1 LRPRRGARAASATDL
16 FSRIGDYTML
26 LGCIALTVIVLVGL
40 PRIGHSLGSY
50 LPKKLPLGILSVQAV
65 PVPETAKRTNSV
77 FAQELT
83 MPESQLVNR
92 WDPFV
97 AEASHKF
104 GISEA
109 WIKAVM
115 RVETGGRTVQAGD
128 QPITSRAGA
137 MGLMQLMQGTY
148 DEMRAQYGLGTDP
161 FNPHDNVFA
170 AAGYLKWLYR
180 KYGFPNMFAAYNGG
194 PGKLEDHLS
203 NGAPLPDETVNYIAS
218 VTHILGAPDSME
230 GHGRHHRDLLRYA
243 SLAPQDVVPEGGRN
257 HRNLKAYASL
267 LPHRGRRVIATLGG

>member
-1 LRPRRGARAASATDL
+1 
-16 FSRIGDYTML
+16 ML

-40 PRIGHSLGSY
+40 PKIGGHPLEHY
-50 LPKKLPLGILSVQAV
+50 LPKKLQFAILSVQAV
-65 PVPETAKRTNSV
+65 QIPDPEPAKRAASV
-77 FAQELT
+77 FSQELT
-83 MPESQLVNR
+83 MPASELVNR

-97 AEASHKF
+97 AEASRKF

-128 QPITSRAGA
+128 HPITSRAGA
-137 MGLMQLMQGTY
+137 MGLMQLMHGTY
-148 DEMRAQYGLGTDP
+148 DEMRAQYGLGANP
-161 FNPHDNVFA
+161 FNPRDNVFA

-180 KYGFPNMFAAYNGG
+180 RYGFPNMFAAYNGG

-218 VTHILGAPDSME
+218 VTRIVGATE
-230 GHGRHHRDLLRYA
+230 GVQPRADGGRRHRNLTAYA
-243 SLAPQDVVPEGGRN
+243 SLMPQGAAPQGGRN

-267 LPHRGRRVIATLGG
+267 LPRRGRRVAATLGG